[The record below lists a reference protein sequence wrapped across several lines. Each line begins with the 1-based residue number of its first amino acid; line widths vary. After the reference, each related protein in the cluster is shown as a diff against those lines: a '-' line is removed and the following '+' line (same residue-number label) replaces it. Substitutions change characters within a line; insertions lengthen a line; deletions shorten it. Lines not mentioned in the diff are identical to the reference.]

1 MKKKLIALFCA
12 AIALMML
19 LSACGKS
26 GTEMTMGTGGSS
38 GTYYVFGGA
47 LANVISD
54 KTDVKITVVATDGS
68 KDNLINI
75 GTGTYQLGTVQNDVM
90 AYAYEGTN
98 TFAETGAVTNFRV
111 IGALYNEQIQIITV
125 DPAIKSVA
133 DLKGKTVS
141 IGAPGSGVYYNA
153 VQILD
158 AYGLAENDINP
169 VHQSFADSAESLKDG
184 KIDAAFITA
193 GAPTNA
199 VAELATS
206 KEINLVEI
214 DDEHADILIAACPY
228 YTKTTIA
235 ADVYNTPADAKTVTV
250 KATLVVSAD
259 ASEDDVYAITKAMF
273 ENIDEITQAHAKGA
287 ELSLESAVQGVSV
300 PFHSG
305 AAKYY
310 AEQGIEVPTK

>member
-1 MKKKLIALFCA
+1 MKKRLITLLCA
-12 AIALMML
+12 AMAVMML
-19 LSACGKS
+19 LTACGGKS

-47 LANVISD
+47 LATVIND
-54 KTDVKITVVATDGS
+54 KTDVEVTVVATDGS
-68 KDNLINI
+68 KDNLVNI
-75 GTGTYQLGTVQNDVM
+75 GSGTYQLGTVQNDVM

-98 TFAETGAVTNFRV
+98 TFAENGAVTNFRT
-111 IGALYNEQIQIITV
+111 IGALYNEQIQIVTV
-125 DPAIKSVA
+125 DPSIKSVA

-141 IGAPGSGVYYNA
+141 IGAAASGVYFNA
-153 VQILD
+153 IQILE
-158 AYGLAENDINP
+158 AYGLTENDINA
-169 VHQSFADSAESLKDG
+169 VYQSFGDSAESLKDG

-193 GAPTNA
+193 GAPTTA
-199 VAELATS
+199 VSELANS
-206 KEINLVEI
+206 KEVNLVEI
-214 DDEHADILIAACPY
+214 DDEHADALIAVCPY

-235 ADVYNTPADAKTVTV
+235 ADVYNTASDTKTVTV

-273 ENIDEITQAHAKGA
+273 ENIGDIAHAKSA
-287 ELSLESAVQGVSV
+287 ELSLESAVQGISV

-310 AEQGIEVPTK
+310 AEQGIEVPTE